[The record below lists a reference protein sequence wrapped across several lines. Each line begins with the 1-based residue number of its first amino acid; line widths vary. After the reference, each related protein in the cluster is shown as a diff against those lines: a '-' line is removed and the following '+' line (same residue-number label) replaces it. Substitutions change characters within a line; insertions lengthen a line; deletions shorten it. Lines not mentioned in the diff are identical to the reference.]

1 MARVICLGDIM
12 TDIVARL
19 PGPLA
24 IGSDTPTS
32 VSFLGGGSAANTACW
47 LAAAGVA
54 SVFVGRVGNDDRGRD
69 AQRLLRESGVQLAV
83 TVDRYRP
90 TGACVV
96 LVGDS
101 GERTMVPDAG
111 ANASLQVVDLP
122 ISQFTA
128 GSHLHV
134 SGYAL
139 LSSPVRPTALAAIS
153 LARERGMTVSVDAA
167 SAALIRSVGSA
178 QFLSW
183 IGRPTPLFANAD
195 EAEALSGHI
204 HTRDAARALSFH
216 CGQAVIKLGANG
228 ALWGENGA
236 ATSVPTTPLPVVDTT
251 GAGDAF
257 AAGFLAARLGGID
270 GLLATR
276 LAHTYAAQAVSQLG
290 GRPRRGDRVTA
301 PDTAARL

>member
-1 MARVICLGDIM
+1 MTKVICLGDIM

-24 IGSDTPTS
+24 IGSDTPTG

-47 LAAAGVA
+47 LAAAGVP
-54 SVFVGRVGNDDRGRD
+54 SVIVGRVGDDDRGRV
-69 AQRLLRESGVQLAV
+69 AQQLLRDSGVQLAV

-90 TGACVV
+90 TGVCVV

-101 GERTMVPDAG
+101 GERTMVPDNG

-122 ISQFTA
+122 TELFVA

-139 LSSPVRPTALAAIS
+139 LSSSVRPTAMAAIA
-153 LARERGMTVSVDAA
+153 LARERGLTVSVDAA

-183 IGRPTPLFANAD
+183 IGRPTPLFANAE

-216 CGQAVIKLGANG
+216 CGQTVVKLGADG
-228 ALWGENGA
+228 ALWAENGRA
-236 ATSVPTTPLPVVDTT
+236 SAVPTTPQNVVDTT

-276 LAHTYAAQAVSQLG
+276 LAHTYAAQAVTQLG
-290 GRPRRGDRVTA
+290 GRPRRGDRLTS
-301 PDTAARL
+301 PGSPARL

>member
-1 MARVICLGDIM
+1 MTRVICLGDIM

-24 IGSDTPTS
+24 FGSDTPTS

-47 LAAAGVA
+47 LAAAGVP
-54 SVFVGRVGNDDRGRD
+54 SVIVGRVGDDERGRI
-69 AQRLLRESGVQLAV
+69 AQQLLRDAGVQLAV
-83 TVDRYRP
+83 KVDRYRP

-96 LVGDS
+96 LVSDS
-101 GERTMVPDAG
+101 GERTMVPDTG

-122 ISQFTA
+122 TDLFVP

-139 LSSPVRPTALAAIS
+139 LSAPVRPTALAAIT
-153 LARERGMTVSVDAA
+153 LARERGLTVSVDAA

-178 QFLSW
+178 QLLSW
-183 IGRPTPLFANAD
+183 IGRPTPLFANAE

-216 CGQAVIKLGANG
+216 CGQAVVKLGAKG
-228 ALWGENGA
+228 AIWAEDGRA
-236 ATSVPTTPLPVVDTT
+236 SDVPTTPLPVVDTT

-290 GRPRRGDRVTA
+290 GRPRPSDLLATPGS
-301 PDTAARL
+301 PARL